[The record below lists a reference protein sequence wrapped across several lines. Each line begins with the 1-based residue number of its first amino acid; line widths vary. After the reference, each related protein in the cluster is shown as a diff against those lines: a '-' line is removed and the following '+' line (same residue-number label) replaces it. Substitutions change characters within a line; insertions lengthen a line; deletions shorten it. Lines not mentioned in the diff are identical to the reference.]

1 MAEFALLSLIFGVR
15 ILEEPFN
22 DFSLRT
28 LLAVAPLKSNGSKFV
43 TLIIQLGF
51 KMITLTR

>member
-1 MAEFALLSLIFGVR
+1 MAEFELLSLICGVR